1 MGSPMPLRALPRLL
15 PCTRVGQHSALAF
28 CPKKQSLH
36 PALRLLKAQSEDR
49 GPTAG
54 TWSRQAQSPPADGA
68 PGTTSAFPLRAVGN
82 RLTDRQ
88 SLQTL
93 QYWPFSSADLYNWN
107 AGFPLDRPD

>member
-36 PALRLLKAQSEDR
+36 PALRLLKAQSEDG

-54 TWSRQAQSPPADGA
+54 TQSRQAQSPPADEA
-68 PGTTSAFPLRAVGN
+68 PDTTSAFSFASCGQPAHRQAV
-82 RLTDRQ
+82 
-88 SLQTL
+88 
-93 QYWPFSSADLYNWN
+93 SADPPIL
-107 AGFPLDRPD
+107 AFLIG